1 MLQLG
6 VGDSVWTGDGG
17 NVGDI
22 SEKFTRGERRGEKT
36 RFYESCPSTITS
48 VNNN

>member
-6 VGDSVWTGDGG
+6 VGDSVWTGDEG
-17 NVGDI
+17 NVGDV
-22 SEKFTRGERRGEKT
+22 SENFTRGERRPEKT
-36 RFYESCPSTITS
+36 ICYESCPSTITS